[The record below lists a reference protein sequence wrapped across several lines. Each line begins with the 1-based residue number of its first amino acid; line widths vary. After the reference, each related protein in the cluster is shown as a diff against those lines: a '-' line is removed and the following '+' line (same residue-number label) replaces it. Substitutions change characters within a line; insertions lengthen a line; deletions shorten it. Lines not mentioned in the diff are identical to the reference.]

1 MMKNTMLRC
10 LCGLMT
16 VLLLTGCEK
25 ALVDGED
32 VSLDG
37 NVILNLSI
45 YDQIPFSTRS
55 VQDIALLSSRVNVA
69 FFQDGTKVKTVSQKA
84 DDASFGKVGLTLAE
98 GVYQVVVI
106 AHNSSGSAT
115 ITSPE
120 KVTFPSNVVTETFYY
135 EGELTVTSAQQTY
148 ELQLRRAVSMFRL
161 ELTDELPA
169 EAAKI
174 RFYYTGGSSTFS
186 PATGY
191 GCVNSRQTVMMQIE
205 DGQQVFEIY
214 TFPHEDNDVLKITVT
229 VYDIN
234 ENILKETV
242 LEGVPVTLDK
252 ITVYTTSLWGGGG
265 GTSSSAGI
273 SMTAESDWAGTITYP

>member
-1 MMKNTMLRC
+1 MKNTMLRC

-191 GCVNSRQTVMMQIE
+191 GCVNSRQTVMIQIE

>member
-1 MMKNTMLRC
+1 
-10 LCGLMT
+10 MT

>member
-191 GCVNSRQTVMMQIE
+191 GCVNSRQTVMIQIE

>member
-1 MMKNTMLRC
+1 
-10 LCGLMT
+10 MT

-191 GCVNSRQTVMMQIE
+191 GCVNSRQTVMIQIE

>member
-1 MMKNTMLRC
+1 MLRC

>member
-1 MMKNTMLRC
+1 
-10 LCGLMT
+10 MT
-16 VLLLTGCEK
+16 VLLLAGCEK